1 MTISIKE
8 HEKPPLAICKMK
20 CDTLLHEKL
29 EQYELLKFLN
39 RHTTT
44 AIIGKPKQGK
54 SSLVWSLFKSRKALK
69 KTYTKIFYIA
79 PIASM
84 SSMDDN
90 IFSALPDEQIYNE
103 LNGEVLAEIIHFAK
117 HSDVDEKI
125 CIVIDDMGSQLKRP
139 DVIQGLREIAMNKRH
154 YHIFN
159 TLILQQTWKSA
170 PLEVRRLYD
179 NIILFKVGQ
188 NDLNNVFEEVLQSY
202 KDKVLEISKLVFNKP
217 YQFLFINVESG
228 RLFKS
233 WDELV
238 FSDDGV

>member
-1 MTISIKE
+1 MSIEILK
-8 HEKPPLAICKMK
+8 HDKPHLEICKMR
-20 CDTLLHEKL
+20 CDKLLHDKL
-29 EQYELLKFLN
+29 EKYELLKFLN

-54 SSLVWSLFKSRKALK
+54 SSLVWSLFKSKKALK
-69 KTYTKIFYIA
+69 KCFTKIYYIA

-90 IFSALPDEQIYNE
+90 IFSNLPDEQIYNE
-103 LNGEVLAEIIHFAK
+103 LNGEILDEIIQFAK
-117 HSDVDEKI
+117 HSDTDDKI
-125 CIVIDDMGSQLKRP
+125 CIVIDDMGSQLKKP
-139 DVIQGLREIAMNKRH
+139 DVIQKLREIAMNKRH
-154 YHIFN
+154 YHIYN

-188 NDLNNVFEEVLQSY
+188 NDLMNVFDEVLPSY
-202 KDKVLEISKLVFNKP
+202 KDNVFEISKLVFDKP
-217 YQFLFINVESG
+217 YQFLFMNVESG

-233 WDELV
+233 WDELK
-238 FSDDGV
+238 FSN